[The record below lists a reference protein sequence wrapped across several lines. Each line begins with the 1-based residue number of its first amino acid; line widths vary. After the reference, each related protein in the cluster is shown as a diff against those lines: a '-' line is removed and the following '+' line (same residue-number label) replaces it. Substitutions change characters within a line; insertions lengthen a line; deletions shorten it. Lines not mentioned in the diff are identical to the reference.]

1 MFYTYKNKQKMTQ
14 HLIIGRAGE
23 DMAAKYLKIAG
34 YKIIRQN
41 YKTKFG
47 EIDIIAKEGSGE
59 LVFIEV
65 KTLIKSDDLKP
76 EDNLT
81 NSKLRKFKKICEYY
95 ANNNQKEISEK
106 FGYRGDLI
114 AIEIENINYP
124 EKNIL
129 NHYKNVF

>member
-1 MFYTYKNKQKMTQ
+1 MASHILT
-14 HLIIGRAGE
+14 GRIGE
-23 DMAAKYLKIAG
+23 DIAAKYLKNAG

-47 EIDIIAKEGSGE
+47 EIDIIAKEGTGE

-65 KTLIKSDDLKP
+65 KTMIKADTLKP

-81 NSKLRKFKKICEYY
+81 SSKMNKFKKICEYY
-95 ANNNQKEISEK
+95 ANNNPKEFKEK

-129 NHYKNVF
+129 SHYKNIF